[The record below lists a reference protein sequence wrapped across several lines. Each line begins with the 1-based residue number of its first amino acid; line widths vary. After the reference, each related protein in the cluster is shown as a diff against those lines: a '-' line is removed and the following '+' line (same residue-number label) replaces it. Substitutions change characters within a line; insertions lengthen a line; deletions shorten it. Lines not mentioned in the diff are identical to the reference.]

1 MRHSIQEAKNAPDYN
16 ISGTEKT
23 SVKDIYLEQRGKK
36 MSPDQKK
43 KKKKSSARHFKMS
56 KLEQEIE

>member
-1 MRHSIQEAKNAPDYN
+1 MRHSIQETKNTPDYD

-36 MSPDQKK
+36 MSPEQKK
-43 KKKKSSARHFKMS
+43 KKESSARHFKMT
-56 KLEQEIE
+56 KVEQEME